1 MIAEL
6 LRGLPPR
13 VPEQRTVRCYQRK
26 SSAAFAGVAPSSAL
40 FTDDSETPPRSPP
53 ARGRRR
59 AAVGP
64 RAAAV
69 GPAGVPAPGEAAEK
83 FRHHQ

>member
-1 MIAEL
+1 MGGGAA
-6 LRGLPPR
+6 
-13 VPEQRTVRCYQRK
+13 VR
-26 SSAAFAGVAPSSAL
+26 L
-40 FTDDSETPPRSPP
+40 
-53 ARGRRR
+53 RRR
-59 AAVGP
+59 ERSRTKGFVASLLEEGHHTDAAAGINSDRANVRPRAAAVGP